1 MLHLLPFRSKNI
13 VLRSVGLLSL
23 AVTSILQV
31 WMFSTSKA
39 TLPPAYSINHFFLYF
54 AFAGNFGVQLWWLIR
69 TPTHSSPAVSESESA
84 KEDAEPLLESSTGT
98 PIPRQTHLQAW
109 DMPAYLPYYIAS
121 NICTSVWATACHQSR
136 ISMAQA
142 ALFSALILQLR
153 VVLSAFNNP
162 SQRANV
168 TAFGIT
174 LLVSKIYVGIL
185 VMYLWRTWGFIDHV
199 AISPAFEQQVHSG
212 VVLVLLTVAT
222 GPDPTVGLAFI
233 YVLLSLYFG
242 TYQNSGWHH
251 FFLIETI
258 VLVALLVLDL
268 VIIKLGFKANRHRG
282 NDMGLPTAY
291 LNTIS
296 QDNEPNYTPPEQHL
310 IKDDIPMLPLH
321 RQDIS

>member
-1 MLHLLPFRSKNI
+1 
-13 VLRSVGLLSL
+13 
-23 AVTSILQV
+23 
-31 WMFSTSKA
+31 MFSTSKA
-39 TLPPAYSINHFFLYF
+39 TISSAYSINHFFLYF
-54 AFAGNFGVQLWWLIR
+54 AFAGNFGVQLWWLMR
-69 TPTHSSPAVSESESA
+69 TPPHSSSAASESQSA
-84 KEDAEPLLESSTGT
+84 KEDVEPLLESSTGT
-98 PIPRQTHLQAW
+98 PMPKQIHLQAW
-109 DMPAYLPYYIAS
+109 DISAYLPYYIAS
-121 NICTSVWATACHQSR
+121 NICISVWATACHQSH
-136 ISMAQA
+136 ISLAQA

-153 VVLSAFNNP
+153 VVLSTFNNP

-185 VMYLWRTWGFIDHV
+185 VMYLWGTWGVIDHV

-212 VVLVLLTVAT
+212 VVMVLLTVAT

-268 VIIKLGFKANRHRG
+268 VITKLGFKAIRQRG
-282 NDMGLPTAY
+282 NDIGLPTAY
-291 LNTIS
+291 LSAIS
-296 QDNEPNYTPPEQHL
+296 QDNEENYTSPEPHL
-310 IKDDIPMLPLH
+310 TKDDIPMLPMH